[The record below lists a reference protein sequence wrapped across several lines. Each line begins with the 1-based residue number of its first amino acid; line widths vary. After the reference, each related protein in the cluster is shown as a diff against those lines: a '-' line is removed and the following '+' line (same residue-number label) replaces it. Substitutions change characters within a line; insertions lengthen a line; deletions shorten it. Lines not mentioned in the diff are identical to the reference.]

1 MLKKS
6 INTAFSII
14 IKTEQITER
23 MTDSL
28 MVSQNL
34 MILFNSSLQFIYRKT
49 KSFQDNR
56 KLFLYL
62 LSFKRN
68 KLLEIESSFPNS
80 SLLN

>member
-14 IKTEQITER
+14 IKIEQITER
-23 MTDSL
+23 MADSL
-28 MVSQNL
+28 MISQNL

-49 KSFQDNR
+49 KSFQDNPI
-56 KLFLYL
+56 LFLYL
-62 LSFKRN
+62 LSFKSN
-68 KLLEIESSFPNS
+68 KLFEIESSFPNS